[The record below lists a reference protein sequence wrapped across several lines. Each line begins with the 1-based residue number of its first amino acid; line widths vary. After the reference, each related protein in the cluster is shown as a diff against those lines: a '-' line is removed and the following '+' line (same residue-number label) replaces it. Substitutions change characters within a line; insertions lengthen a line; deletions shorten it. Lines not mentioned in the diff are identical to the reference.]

1 MKKKQL
7 AWLLIFAITFT
18 SMDTTV
24 MFGEAENDTYEDIIV
39 EDFLEEDYEDTSLNA
54 TALYDLSDVDVDTVD
69 DEWSQA
75 TDDFIVDDA
84 DEDMDIV
91 DEEPSLLLANSER
104 YGDFEYTLSD
114 NEATITS
121 YCGTDAEVVVPNRI
135 NGVYPVTSIGGYAFS
150 FASYAKK

>member
-84 DEDMDIV
+84 DED
-91 DEEPSLLLANSER
+91 SE
-104 YGDFEYTLSD
+104 
-114 NEATITS
+114 
-121 YCGTDAEVVVPNRI
+121 
-135 NGVYPVTSIGGYAFS
+135 
-150 FASYAKK
+150 